1 MIQFKDASPYQG
13 ISHPDGMAY
22 TVIFP
27 IDRKIL
33 LWCRK
38 EKKKKRRKRTTRRK
52 KTLERKYFFH
62 GDMYEII
69 TDHRFQSMIKGDF
82 ELQISCV

>member
-38 EKKKKRRKRTTRRK
+38 EKKEKEKKNYK
-52 KTLERKYFFH
+52 KKENTGKEIFFSWRH
-62 GDMYEII
+62 
-69 TDHRFQSMIKGDF
+69 
-82 ELQISCV
+82 V

>member
-27 IDRKIL
+27 INRKIL

-38 EKKKKRRKRTTRRK
+38 EKKRNGEKE
-52 KTLERKYFFH
+52 LQEERKHWKGNIFF
-62 GDMYEII
+62 MATCMRSSQI
-69 TDHRFQSMIKGDF
+69 TDSNQ
-82 ELQISCV
+82 

>member
-1 MIQFKDASPYQG
+1 MIQFKYASPYQG

-38 EKKKKRRKRTTRRK
+38 EKKRKGKKELQA
-52 KTLERKYFFH
+52 LERKYFFSWRH
-62 GDMYEII
+62 
-69 TDHRFQSMIKGDF
+69 
-82 ELQISCV
+82 V